1 MWGPNVAEGVTVKG
15 MAQRDLATIPSMIFG
30 LPMPHAIHG
39 KVPLDAFDLTDEE
52 YQAYEQW
59 NWDAA
64 VERNDWLEENGHSY
78 VDGLSKDKIE
88 WEKIRGDEIGMRNI
102 DLIISGLAIL
112 VFSGF
117 LYRFFKS
124 DESTAEYANEAAI
137 GFFVLFS
144 ISAFVSYSRGWLT
157 WLLMRGQQN

>member
-1 MWGPNVAEGVTVKG
+1 MQFTEK
-15 MAQRDLATIPSMIFG
+15 I
-30 LPMPHAIHG
+30 
-39 KVPLDAFDLTDEE
+39 PLDAFDLTDEE

-64 VERNDWLEENGHSY
+64 VERNNWLEENGHSY

-102 DLIISGLAIL
+102 DLIISALAIL

-117 LYRFFKS
+117 LYRFSNPMIVQQNMLMKL
-124 DESTAEYANEAAI
+124 AI
-137 GFFVLFS
+137 GFLVLFS
-144 ISAFVSYSRGWLT
+144 ISAFISYSRGWLT
-157 WLLMRGQQN
+157 WLYYPLGFFGVLALYWLSKQSISGRKYCY